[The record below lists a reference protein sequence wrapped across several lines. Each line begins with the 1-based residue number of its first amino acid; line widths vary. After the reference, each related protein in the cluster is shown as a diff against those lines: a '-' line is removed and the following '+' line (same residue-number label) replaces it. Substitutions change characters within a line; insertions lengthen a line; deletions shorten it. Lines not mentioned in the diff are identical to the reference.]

1 MNAAVVDDSPSTPS
15 EAQETHNQ
23 PQPAPDPPS
32 QFPRPEMQEIGKSA
46 DEPVERKGA

>member
-1 MNAAVVDDSPSTPS
+1 MEAPVSDNHRSTSS
-15 EAQETHNQ
+15 ESVETPKQ

-46 DEPVERKGA
+46 DEPLERKSG